1 MTDGLSM
8 SCAPKLGQRMRRYM
22 FLGALFLLAQ
32 LFSVAHASQFGD
44 HPHTHDEISCTIQA
58 AGAAAKSVNVVAS
71 VAVPMPPASIA
82 TTVRPQEV
90 SAVSQKIYRHR
101 HIRAPPPLVF

>member
-8 SCAPKLGQRMRRYM
+8 SCAPKFGQRMRRYV

-32 LFSVAHASQFGD
+32 LFGVVHAAQFGD

-58 AGAAAKSVNVVAS
+58 AGAAAKSINVAS
-71 VAVPMPPASIA
+71 SVTVPIPPASIA
-82 TTVRPQEV
+82 VTMRPQEV
-90 SAVSQKIYRHR
+90 SAVSWRIYRHR